1 MTGGETTVI
10 DRPVLVTGGAGF
22 IGSNFVH
29 HMIERGY
36 PVVTL
41 DALTYAGNRANLSKH
56 EDNPQ
61 HIFVEG
67 SILDRKLVTSIL
79 STYKPRAVVNFAA
92 ESHVDRSIDGPSAF
106 IETNI
111 VGVYTLLEAFNSY
124 FTSDAGRDA
133 KFLHVS
139 TDEVYGSLES
149 GAASE
154 SSVYAP
160 TSPYAAS
167 KASADHLVSAWQ
179 KTFGTPAMI
188 TNCSNNY
195 GPYQFP
201 EKLIPLMILKAVS
214 EDALPIYG
222 NGLQERDWLHVSDHC
237 RALELVLS
245 QGRPGQT
252 YNVASGVQYRNIDV
266 VTEICAILD
275 RLRPRQNGSSYR
287 DLMEHVQDRPA
298 HDVRYA
304 VDASKI
310 ERELTWKPLVE
321 FNAGIQ
327 QTVEWYLANPAWTE
341 EVSRKYSGQRL
352 GNKGSGGENRA

>member
-1 MTGGETTVI
+1 MPEIEPIFRSSKTIHSMFLLRLHSGPQARDI
-10 DRPVLVTGGAGF
+10 D
-22 IGSNFVH
+22 FVD
-29 HMIERGY
+29 
-36 PVVTL
+36 VQ
-41 DALTYAGNRANLSKH
+41 A
-56 EDNPQ
+56 
-61 HIFVEG
+61 
-67 SILDRKLVTSIL
+67 
-79 STYKPRAVVNFAA
+79 RAVVNFAA

-201 EKLIPLMILKAVS
+201 EKLIPLMILKAVG
-214 EDALPIYG
+214 EEALPIYG

-245 QGRPGQT
+245 KGRPGQT
-252 YNVASGVQYRNIDV
+252 YNVASGVQHRNIDV
-266 VTEICAILD
+266 VTSA
-275 RLRPRQNGSSYR
+275 RSSTGCTRARTAARR
-287 DLMEHVQDRPA
+287 DLMEHV
-298 HDVRYA
+298 
-304 VDASKI
+304 KI
-310 ERELTWKPLVE
+310 APRTM
-321 FNAGIQ
+321 FD
-327 QTVEWYLANPAWTE
+327 T
-341 EVSRKYSGQRL
+341 R
-352 GNKGSGGENRA
+352 

>member
-1 MTGGETTVI
+1 MTSGETTAI

-41 DALTYAGNRANLSKH
+41 DALTYAGNRANLSKL

-61 HIFVEG
+61 HVFVEG
-67 SILDRKLVTSIL
+67 SILDRKLVTSTL

-160 TSPYAAS
+160 TSPYAAES
-167 KASADHLVSAWQ
+167 L
-179 KTFGTPAMI
+179 G
-188 TNCSNNY
+188 
-195 GPYQFP
+195 GP
-201 EKLIPLMILKAVS
+201 S
-214 EDALPIYG
+214 
-222 NGLQERDWLHVSDHC
+222 
-237 RALELVLS
+237 
-245 QGRPGQT
+245 
-252 YNVASGVQYRNIDV
+252 
-266 VTEICAILD
+266 
-275 RLRPRQNGSSYR
+275 RLRMAENLRHAGNDHELFEQLWTVSIPRKTYPLDDPESGRRRSIA
-287 DLMEHVQDRPA
+287 DLWQR
-298 HDVRYA
+298 
-304 VDASKI
+304 
-310 ERELTWKPLVE
+310 T
-321 FNAGIQ
+321 
-327 QTVEWYLANPAWTE
+327 
-341 EVSRKYSGQRL
+341 SRT
-352 GNKGSGGENRA
+352 